1 MNDMKYQHNVKC
13 HYYQLCSKNPFY
25 YSSIRIVPSHQQYNL
40 QASVKNPTHHH
51 KNTPETKNKI
61 KT

>member
-40 QASVKNPTHHH
+40 QASVKKHHH
-51 KNTPETKNKI
+51 RNTPETKNKI